1 METYIISD
9 THFGDPNI
17 IFYENRPFN
26 SVKEMNET
34 IIKNWNKTIAKEDI
48 VFFLGDVAVGYN
60 SYLLKEL
67 IKDLSGYKI
76 LIMGNH
82 DKKYSP
88 ETWKKIGF
96 SEICKYPIIYN
107 EFYIFSHE
115 PLYLNKNM
123 PYRNVHGHLHSNM
136 IQNKDSRLYYN
147 VSVEQI
153 NYTPINFEVI
163 QKYFLYE

>member
-88 ETWKKIGF
+88 ETWKK
-96 SEICKYPIIYN
+96 K
-107 EFYIFSHE
+107 
-115 PLYLNKNM
+115 K
-123 PYRNVHGHLHSNM
+123 
-136 IQNKDSRLYYN
+136 K
-147 VSVEQI
+147 
-153 NYTPINFEVI
+153 
-163 QKYFLYE
+163 KK